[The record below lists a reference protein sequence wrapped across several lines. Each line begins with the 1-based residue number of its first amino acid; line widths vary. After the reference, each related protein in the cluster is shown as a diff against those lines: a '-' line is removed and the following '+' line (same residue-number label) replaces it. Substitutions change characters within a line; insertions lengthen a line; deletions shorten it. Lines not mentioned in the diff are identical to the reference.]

1 MRQRE
6 KDKIR
11 NRRLLLEAAEKLFA
25 VHGFAM
31 TKIEDIAE
39 EAGFSKATVY
49 NYFDNK
55 EDLFIALID
64 RKFEE
69 MVQIS
74 EDVFNSSAPF
84 EVVVENYIRIS
95 LNIINQNP
103 NFYRIMMSEFYRFCP
118 EFIVDKIRP
127 RIHNVIMEF
136 RIRLKNYFEKNPSQF
151 RDSVSPA
158 DAAAALSGLITSF
171 MGDWFFSDKDYELET
186 KTEVIMDI
194 FFNGAVKSDR
204 INKEKK

>member
-31 TKIEDIAE
+31 TKIEDVAE

-55 EDLFIALID
+55 EDLFLALIES
-64 RKFEE
+64 KFEE
-69 MVQIS
+69 MVQAS
-74 EDVFNSSAPF
+74 EDVFNSKVPF
-84 EVVVENYIRIS
+84 ETVVENYIKTS

-127 RIHNVIMEF
+127 RIHSVIVES
-136 RIRLKNYFEKNPSQF
+136 RIRLTRYFMKHPSKF
-151 RDSVSPA
+151 RGSVSPS
-158 DAAAALSGLITSF
+158 DAASALSGLISSF
-171 MGDWFFSDKDYELET
+171 MGDWFMSNEKNDLQEKYEIIRDL
-186 KTEVIMDI
+186 
-194 FFNGAVKSDR
+194 FFNGAIK
-204 INKEKK
+204 NE